1 MTGDNFIADVD
12 RVFRSVAMVQFLDS
26 QSCCDNSPTWSD
38 AFASRLFG
46 SVADLDILGYLATEL
61 DPEKNC
67 TIVWTRIQLML
78 NSSDVTTARVMSN
91 WQALFVLKYKDRDLF
106 LSFYFKSKSTLYKI
120 KRSKLIAVTDNIFL
134 KAFFSKEISVEELQA
149 ESKNPGGQKRKVC

>member
-1 MTGDNFIADVD
+1 
-12 RVFRSVAMVQFLDS
+12 LDS
-26 QSCCDNSPTWSD
+26 QSYCDNSPTWSD

-46 SVADLDILGYLATEL
+46 SVVDSDILGFLATEL

-91 WQALFVLKYKDRDLF
+91 WQALFALKCEDRNLF
-106 LSFYFKSKSTLYKI
+106 LSFYSKCKSTLYKI
-120 KRSKLIAVTDNIFL
+120 KRSKSIAVTDDVFL
-134 KAFFSKEISVEELQA
+134 KAFFAKEISVEEFQG
-149 ESKNPGGQKRKVC
+149 ESKSPGEQKRKVC